1 MYGQDWNQYF
11 YELQQHI
18 QNLESRMKTLED
30 QVRQLKSNQ
39 NQDPMDRVNIE
50 KVEYK
55 FDQLK
60 IETLSGS
67 LHIGLSPENLEQ
79 IEDFALGQT
88 NSTAQGLPSFNQK
101 LCTDLNNWLQQ
112 SGPSMIDS
120 LANTHERTIDS
131 SHQSLLL
138 QDIQKQLPNRISYYK
153 EQAEKNN
160 ATSNDQEFE
169 NFIKTKVKEEIQ
181 HSLATYMKKHKG
193 E

>member
-1 MYGQDWNQYF
+1 MYGQDWNQYV
-11 YELQQHI
+11 YELQRHI
-18 QNLESRMKTLED
+18 QNLEIRMKNLED
-30 QVRQLKSNQ
+30 QVHQLNANKESK
-39 NQDPMDRVNIE
+39 DRVNIE

-79 IEDFALGQT
+79 MEDFALGQT
-88 NSTAQGLPSFNQK
+88 NQQTAQSLPLFNQK
-101 LCTDLNNWLQQ
+101 LCTDLSDWLHQ
-112 SGPSMIDS
+112 SGPNMIND

-153 EQAEKNN
+153 EQAEKDNN
-160 ATSNDQEFE
+160 ISEEQEFE
-169 NFIKTKVKEEIQ
+169 SFIKSKVMEEIQ
-181 HSLATYMKKHKG
+181 HSLANYIKKYKG
-193 E
+193 

>member
-18 QNLESRMKTLED
+18 QHLESRMKTLEQ
-30 QVRQLKSNQ
+30 QVQQLKLNQ
-39 NQDPMDRVNIE
+39 GPSDRVNIE

-88 NSTAQGLPSFNQK
+88 NQPPQGLPSFNQK
-101 LCTDLNNWLQQ
+101 LYTDLNNWLQQ
-112 SGPSMIDS
+112 SGPNMIDD
-120 LANTHERTIDS
+120 LANTHERIIDS

-153 EQAEKNN
+153 EQSEKNN
-160 ATSNDQEFE
+160 EFSNELELQ
-169 NFIKTKVKEEIQ
+169 NFIMTKVKEEIQ
-181 HSLATYMKKHKG
+181 HSLATYMKKTK
-193 E
+193 ENNE